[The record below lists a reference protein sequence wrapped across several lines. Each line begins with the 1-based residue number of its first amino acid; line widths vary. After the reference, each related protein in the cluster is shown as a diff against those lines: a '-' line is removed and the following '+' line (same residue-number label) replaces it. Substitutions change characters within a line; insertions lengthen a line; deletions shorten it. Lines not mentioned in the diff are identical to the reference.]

1 VKKIILTAIIA
12 SMLLASPVLAA
23 ELDDYQKGV
32 ASGLAIGLY
41 MGKLQQPSAY
51 SPDLANEYNSQVE
64 KFNAFL
70 QQVFAN
76 NQTMIDKFKLQPVVI
91 QSPRVA
97 VVGKRVHAIDA
108 SFNQTPLQPPLPDAN
123 GRIGE
128 YPADAYYT
136 ATGNWPSAN
145 VDGGLQAP

>member
-1 VKKIILTAIIA
+1 MKKIILIA
-12 SMLLASPVLAA
+12 LMVFMLVAAPILAA
-23 ELDDYQKGV
+23 ELDDYQRGV

-51 SPDLANEYNSQVE
+51 SPDLANEYNQQVE

-70 QQVFAN
+70 EQVFAS
-76 NQTMIDKFKLQPVVI
+76 NQTMIDKFKLRPVVI
-91 QSPRVA
+91 QSPRVTT
-97 VVGKRVHAIDA
+97 VGKRVHAIDA
-108 SFNQTPLQPPLPDAN
+108 SFNQTPLQPPMPDAS

-136 ATGNWPSAN
+136 ATGNWPSATA
-145 VDGGLQAP
+145 DGGLQAP

>member
-1 VKKIILTAIIA
+1 MA
-12 SMLLASPVLAA
+12 SMLVAAPVLAA

-51 SPDLANEYNSQVE
+51 SPDLASEYNQQVE
-64 KFNAFL
+64 KFNSFL

-76 NQTMIDKFKLQPVVI
+76 NQTMIDKFKLAPLVI
-91 QSPRVA
+91 QSPRV
-97 VVGKRVHAIDA
+97 VTTGRRVHAIDA
-108 SFNQTPLQPPLPDAN
+108 SFNQTPIQPPLPDAE

-145 VDGGLQAP
+145 ADRGLQAP